1 MLGEAKPE
9 PVVVEGKEVPSLE
22 RRFLDHVFSLKARTN
37 VTVQDYVRHPV
48 LGLVPAGPPVTK
60 TDVNLILNVGAENL
74 WKMGTGLGGTAWDST
89 ASIGVGDS
97 STPAAQTQTDLLGLN
112 KAYKV
117 VDSGYPQVSGRTA
130 TWKATFAES
139 EGNFSWQEAVV
150 RTASTNICLNRI
162 VANMGTKT
170 SAVVRSITIEVT
182 IL

>member
-1 MLGEAKPE
+1 
-9 PVVVEGKEVPSLE
+9 
-22 RRFLDHVFSLKARTN
+22 
-37 VTVQDYVRHPV
+37 VTR
-48 LGLVPAGPPVTK
+48 
-60 TDVNLILNVGAENL
+60 TDVNLILDVGAENL
-74 WKMGTGLGGTAWDST
+74 WKRGTGLGGTAWDST

-97 STPAAQTQTDLLGLN
+97 NASASQTQTDLLGSN

-130 TWKATFAES
+130 TWKATFGES

-162 VANMGTKT
+162 VADMGTKT
-170 SAVVRSITIEVT
+170 SAVVRSIIIEVT